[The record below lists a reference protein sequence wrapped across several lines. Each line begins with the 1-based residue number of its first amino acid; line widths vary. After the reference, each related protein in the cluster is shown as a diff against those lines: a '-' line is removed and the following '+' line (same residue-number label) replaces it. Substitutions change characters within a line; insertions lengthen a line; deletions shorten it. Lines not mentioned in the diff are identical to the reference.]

1 MMMEKNS
8 LDNFNNL
15 EVLAPA
21 GDMERFNA
29 ALDYGTDAVYLGGK
43 GFGMRAS
50 PGNFSFEQLKEAVER
65 AHEKGVKVYLT

>member
-21 GDMERFNA
+21 GDMGDLMPRLIT
-29 ALDYGTDAVYLGGK
+29 ALTLYIL
-43 GFGMRAS
+43 
-50 PGNFSFEQLKEAVER
+50 VER
-65 AHEKGVKVYLT
+65 ASA

>member
-29 ALDYGTDAVYLGGK
+29 ALDYGADAVYLGGK
-43 GFGMRAS
+43 AS
-50 PGNFSFEQLKEAVER
+50 A
-65 AHEKGVKVYLT
+65 